1 MVKFK
6 NYIFLFFLGLLFSLN
21 ANAQI
26 DKTFWFAAPNIT
38 RYHDFPHNSGGT
50 SSSGSPGFKR
60 DRDIRLVI
68 STFGQSATVTIK
80 QPANNSFNPIIV
92 NINANSKEMV

>member
-26 DKTFWFAAPNIT
+26 DKTFWFAAPEV
-38 RYHDFPHNSGGT
+38 T
-50 SSSGSPGFKR
+50 SLHT
-60 DRDIRLVI
+60 DRPIKFVLSAFDR
-68 STFGQSATVTIK
+68 SATVTIS
-80 QPANNSFNPIIV
+80 QPANAVNFSPIVV
-92 NINANSKEMV
+92 NIPANGIQIIREY